1 MKVNSKEVKVNSK
14 EVNMMP
20 DIFLESKRDQIKDK
34 LDQMG
39 LTHLHVGI
47 RGKNIVI
54 YSEFG
59 GNKENRCRFTN
70 LSGST
75 YELGMANHNG
85 KWEPTPFEGTVDEL
99 LEMVMTEFEWVLCDF
114 DHP

>member
-1 MKVNSKEVKVNSK
+1 MMAKEVKV
-14 EVNMMP
+14 VA
-20 DIFLESKRDQIKDK
+20 DIFIESAKDK
-34 LDQMG
+34 IEGKLSQME
-39 LTHLHVGI
+39 LKHLHVTA

-54 YSEFG
+54 YSEFA

-70 LSGST
+70 LSGAT
-75 YELGMANHNG
+75 YELGMADHNG

-114 DHP
+114 EHP